1 MNKAELVSAMAAES
15 GLSRSDCKKAL
26 DAFVSTVAETLEAG
40 EKVSLTG
47 FGTFMVTQ
55 RKERPGVNLSTQE
68 KIIIP
73 AKNVVKFRPGTD
85 LAEVVQ

>member
-1 MNKAELVSAMAAES
+1 MNKAELVSAMTAES

>member
-26 DAFVSTVAETLEAG
+26 NAFVSTVAETLEAG